1 MKRNIYL
8 FLMVFFSVI
17 TFAQK
22 TVSGKI
28 TDEDGVAIPSASVT
42 IEEPG
47 KDAILAYGITNSKG
61 EYKVTF
67 TSSESNVDLKV
78 KAFNQKPI
86 TKQISNS
93 DQTLTFKLQSEAT
106 EIKEVQLKTKMI
118 TSRGDTIAYD
128 LKAFDSKSDRTL
140 ADVMKKIPGI
150 EVNADGSILYQGN
163 AINKFYVNGKDLM
176 EGGYG
181 TINNSL
187 PKDAVQ
193 KVEVLENHQPV
204 KMLQGKIPSDAAAI
218 NIKLKKAVTMTGR
231 GEVGTGFGDPWL
243 WNVKLT
249 PMFFGQKSQWVANY
263 KTNNMGEQVENEGNI
278 IGFGSSWE
286 GRRGNA
292 SQNNWLRVETASIP
306 NTPVKRYLM
315 NNVHYLSANYL
326 TNIDKK
332 KEWELKANA
341 NYTNNSVERED
352 NVETVYA
359 GTANQAGSTITTT
372 TKNNFYTDK
381 VKGEL
386 IFTKNAKKG
395 FFKNTTTF
403 SQFWNADRA
412 LATRVGRVGDQ
423 SLESPTSS
431 FQNSLST
438 IIPWK
443 EKMINLKSY
452 INYQDDSQT
461 LSISPANYLQ
471 FPLPYLLPKVDPTDP
486 DQYATINF
494 APGTRAVQDFR
505 IKTLDTSHSAN
516 ISFTKKGWT
525 FTPEVGF
532 DYSTNKLN
540 TNFDGLAVQDPLIP
554 TIAPP
559 DFGSSLYENNL
570 EFTEIVPSASLGIN
584 YKNDAWSLF
593 ANIPVNFNNIKA
605 EDDVRGVS
613 KSLSK
618 ATFTPNAFLQYSFA
632 SFWKASLNGN
642 ISNNFGDIQTAYAGY
657 LLSSPAGFN
666 VMDAKNPIPEINTK
680 SIGSRIEYRNPLNN
694 LFFNLNYRISGTKRN
709 LLSSPVLDPTTGFTL
724 IQYRNQDNTST
735 SNSFSGEVGK
745 YFPNFKTNLSVSYR
759 NSDTVSDAFFNNI
772 QYESQNNNQ
781 SYGLKFNNTYFSWMS
796 IDYTLSLSRTTQE
809 NKGLPNGGKL
819 APNTG
824 FNHNLA
830 AFIYPLENHTIGF
843 NWDQVNSSDGERKFD
858 NAFFDLSYQYTW
870 SKKKID
876 FELKWMNIANRKV
889 FETYDILASQNAVR
903 YTRIQLR
910 PSQVM
915 LSVKFNFK

>member
-1 MKRNIYL
+1 MKRKIYL

-67 TSSESNVDLKV
+67 TSSEPNVDLKV
-78 KAFNQKPI
+78 KAFNQKPL

-93 DQTLTFKLQSEAT
+93 DQTLAFKLQSEAT

-118 TSRGDTIAYD
+118 TARGDTISYD
-128 LKAFDSKSDRTL
+128 LKAFDNKNDRTL
-140 ADVMKKIPGI
+140 ADIMKKIPGI
-150 EVNADGSILYQGN
+150 EVNADGTILYQGN
-163 AINKFYVNGKDLM
+163 AINKFYVEGKDLM

-181 TINNSL
+181 TITNSL
-187 PKDAVQ
+187 PKDAIS
-193 KVEVLENHQPV
+193 KLEVLENHQPV

-218 NIKLKKAVTMTGR
+218 NIRLKKSVTMTGR
-231 GEVGTGFGDPWL
+231 GEVGSGFGDPWL

-249 PMFFGQKSQWVANY
+249 PMFFSKKQQWVVNY

-278 IGFGSSWE
+278 LAFGSSWE

-292 SQNNWLRVETASIP
+292 SQNNWLGVETANTP
-306 NTPVKRYLM
+306 NLPVKRYLF

-326 TNIDKK
+326 TNIDSK

-352 NVETVYA
+352 NVETIYSNGLNTV
-359 GTANQAGSTITTT
+359 TTSTR
-372 TKNNFYTDK
+372 NNFYTDK
-381 VKGEL
+381 LKGEL

-412 LATRVGRVGDQ
+412 LAYRNNGVGNQ
-423 SLESPTSS
+423 STESPTSS

-443 EKMINLKSY
+443 EKMVNLKSY
-452 INYQDDSQT
+452 INYQDDRQI
-461 LSISPANYLQ
+461 LEVSPASYMQFPYLQ
-471 FPLPYLLPKVDPTDP
+471 PKVNQTDP
-486 DQYATINF
+486 DVYGIINF
-494 APGTRAVQDFR
+494 VPGTNAIQNFR
-505 IKTLDTSHSAN
+505 LKTLDTSHSAN
-516 ISFTKKGWT
+516 ISFTTKGWT
-525 FTPEVGF
+525 FTPQIGIDF
-532 DYSTNKLN
+532 STDKLN
-540 TNFDGLAVQDPLIP
+540 TNFDGLTTPTGSGNVQ
-554 TIAPP
+554 P
-559 DFGSSLYENNL
+559 DFSSSIYENNL
-570 EFTEIVPSASLGIN
+570 TFTETVPSASVGIN
-584 YKNDAWSLF
+584 YKSDAWSVF
-593 ANIPVNFNNIKA
+593 ANVPVNLNNINAK
-605 EDDVRGVS
+605 DDLRRVS
-613 KSLSK
+613 KSLNK
-618 ATFTPNAFLQYSFA
+618 TTVTPNAFIQYSFA
-632 SFWKASLNGN
+632 SFFKASLHGN

-657 LLSSPAGFN
+657 MLLSPSGFN
-666 VMDAKNPIPEINTK
+666 VMDPNNPIPEINTK
-680 SIGSRIEYRNPLNN
+680 SAGSRLEYRNPLNN
-694 LFFNLNYRISGTKRN
+694 LFFNVNYRISDTKRN
-709 LLSSPVLDPTTGFTL
+709 LLSSPILDPNTGFTL

-735 SNSFSGEVGK
+735 SNSFSGEIGK
-745 YFPNFKTNLSVSYR
+745 YFPHFKSNLSLNYR
-759 NSDTVSDAFFNNI
+759 NSDTVSDAFFNNT
-772 QYESQNNNQ
+772 QYESLNNTQ

-796 IDYTLSLSRTTQE
+796 IDYNVSISRSTQE
-809 NKGLPNGGKL
+809 NRGLPQGGKL
-819 APNTG
+819 APNKG

-830 AFIYPLENHTIGF
+830 AFIYPLENHSIGF
-843 NWDQVNSSDGERKFD
+843 NWDQVNSSDGTRKFD
-858 NAFFDLSYQYTW
+858 NAFFDLSYQFAW
-870 SKKKID
+870 SAKKID
-876 FELKWMNIANRKV
+876 FELKWMNIANRRV
-889 FETYDILASQNAVR
+889 FETYDIIASQNAVR

-915 LSVKFNFK
+915 LTVKFNFK